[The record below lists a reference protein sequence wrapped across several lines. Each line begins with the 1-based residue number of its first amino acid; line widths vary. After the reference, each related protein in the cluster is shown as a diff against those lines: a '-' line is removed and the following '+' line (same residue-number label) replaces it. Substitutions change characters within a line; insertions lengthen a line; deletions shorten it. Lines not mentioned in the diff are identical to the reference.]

1 VAFSKLETFILSHS
15 RNVNLY
21 VEFEDVDNVTEILS
35 SLKDMS
41 VRIFDV
47 EISKQSDSESQF
59 PNAILT
65 LRLPPKTSHTK
76 AIATIAQISS
86 VRAIKEL

>member
-1 VAFSKLETFILSHS
+1 
-15 RNVNLY
+15 
-21 VEFEDVDNVTEILS
+21 
-35 SLKDMS
+35 MS